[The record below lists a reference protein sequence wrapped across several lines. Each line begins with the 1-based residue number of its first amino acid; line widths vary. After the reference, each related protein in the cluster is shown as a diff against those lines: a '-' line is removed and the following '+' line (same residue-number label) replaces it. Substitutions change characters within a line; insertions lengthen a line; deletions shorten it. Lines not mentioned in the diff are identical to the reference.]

1 MRYRHDRTISHTS
14 TSGHQLNGPAH
25 AIGPAERTVMPLAA
39 DLPVAQ
45 PPHAFVIAATTTWK
59 SVTVQPGDSVW
70 ALAVAHRT
78 TVEALV
84 SKNDLPRGGSLI
96 HPGQRIMV
104 PGKPAATPTPK
115 PAPKPAAK
123 PAPAPA
129 AATTY
134 TVRAGDSLSGIAAK
148 HRVSLAALVSANRI
162 TNPHLIFPG
171 QRLQIPGTATTQPSA
186 KPAPKPAPKP
196 EAKPAPKPP
205 VAPTTTTYTVQPGDS
220 LSAIATR
227 HGVTLAALIAAND
240 IADPALIFPGEQIS
254 VPGNATVP
262 APVPNSENTFAGYTY
277 PDAVVNAA
285 KANREALAARAVP
298 SQEQTKALIQ
308 KTATQHGVD
317 PRLALAIGWL
327 ESGWNQRAVSVA
339 NAIGT
344 MQVIPMSGEW
354 ASDLAGRKL
363 DLLDTEDNITAGV
376 VIIKALLRSAEDRE
390 QAIAGYYQG
399 LHSVKT
405 NGMYKDTKSYVAN
418 VLAIYDRM

>member
-1 MRYRHDRTISHTS
+1 
-14 TSGHQLNGPAH
+14 
-25 AIGPAERTVMPLAA
+25 MPLAA
-39 DLPVAQ
+39 DLAVAQ
-45 PPHAFVIAATTTWK
+45 PPHAVVIAATNTWK

-70 ALAVAHRT
+70 ALAVAHGT

-84 SKNDLPRGGSLI
+84 AKNDLPRGGSLI
-96 HPGQRIMV
+96 HPGQRILV
-104 PGKPAATPTPK
+104 PGKSAAAPTRK

-123 PAPAPA
+123 PATTP
-129 AATTY
+129 ATTY
-134 TVRAGDSLSGIAAK
+134 TVRVGDSLSAIAAK

-171 QRLQIPGTATTQPSA
+171 QRLQIPGTATAQPTTKPAA
-186 KPAPKPAPKP
+186 KPAPKPVAKPAPKP

-205 VAPTTTTYTVQPGDS
+205 VTPAVTTYTVQPGDS
-220 LSAIATR
+220 LSAIAAR
-227 HGVTLAALIAAND
+227 HGATLAALIAAND
-240 IADPALIFPGEQIS
+240 IADPALIFPGQQIS
-254 VPGNATVP
+254 VPGKATAP
-262 APVPNSENTFAGYTY
+262 ATAPNSENSFAGYTY
-277 PDAVVNAA
+277 PDATVNAA
-285 KANREALAARAVP
+285 KANREALAARTVP
-298 SQEQTKALIQ
+298 NKDQTEALIR
-308 KTATQHGVD
+308 KIATQHGVE

-363 DLLDTEDNITAGV
+363 DLLDVEDNITAGV